1 MSRMITG
8 TLGWTLIFGL
18 YFGLLFGCDLN
29 SQSKAVQDDL
39 SNQPVV
45 SPMDD
50 RSYRALTLD
59 NGLQVLLISDPT
71 TQKAAAALDVYVG
84 SGDNPAGRGG
94 LAHFLE
100 HMLFVGA
107 P

>member
-8 TLGWTLIFGL
+8 VLGWTLIFGL

-29 SQSKAVQDDL
+29 SQSKAVPDDV

-59 NGLQVLLISDPT
+59 NGLQVLLISDPA
-71 TQKAAAALDVYVG
+71 TQKAACIRCVC
-84 SGDNPAGRGG
+84 R
-94 LAHFLE
+94 E
-100 HMLFVGA
+100 WR
-107 P
+107 